1 MTMHYQKSDPIILGS
16 GELFI
21 GFANEIIDPEIL
33 TTEEEAKLIN
43 IGAIES
49 GATIDIANE
58 YKEIKSANRGT
69 VAKFKID
76 SSCKFSTG
84 ICTWVLEN
92 ISKFLTGSKFTE
104 DKTEGKRKMV
114 IGKDDTP
121 PVVYLRFVHTKKDG
135 SGELIVNMYK
145 AQFDGDLNFVFEN
158 ENPVTIN
165 YEFAGMTNNNNN
177 YVEFVETFPAE
188 EVLP

>member
-16 GELFI
+16 GELFLAL
-21 GFANEIIDPEIL
+21 ANDIIDPENI
-33 TTEEEAKLIN
+33 TTEEEAKFIN

-49 GATIDIANE
+49 GANIDISNE
-58 YKEIKSANRGT
+58 YQEVKSANRGL
-69 VAKFKID
+69 VKKFKID
-76 SSCKFSTG
+76 SEVKFSTG
-84 ICTWVLEN
+84 IMTWNMEN
-92 ISKFLTGSKFTE
+92 ISKFLTGSEFIE

-114 IGKDDTP
+114 IGKDDMP
-121 PVVYLRFVHTKKDG
+121 PIVYLRFVHTKKDG

-165 YEFAGMTNNNNN
+165 YEFAGMTNDNNN
-177 YVEFVETFPAE
+177 YVEFIETFPAE
-188 EVLP
+188 ETGL